1 MRERYRP
8 WRGVFPRFGTSED
21 VDREIRAHLEMRAEE
36 LEAAGWEPAE
46 ARAEARRRFGDVQ
59 ATADECERIT
69 RRHDQVR
76 RRGRRMGEI
85 WQDVRYGVR
94 ALVKA
99 PGFTVVALLTL
110 ALGIG
115 ANTAI
120 FSVVNGVVLRPL
132 PYEDPDEL
140 VYITERARSG
150 GTMSVAWANFRDW
163 RASSGSF
170 RGMTAYSSSNTT
182 VLGGAEPA
190 WTRVSFVSDDFWTVF
205 RVVPVAGRLFSPMD
219 HEPGAAP
226 VVVVSRAFALEVMGR
241 EDVVGRPL
249 EAFGRSAEVVGVV
262 PSSFDFPAGAQ
273 AWTPMPP
280 QGESRTSHNY
290 AVVGRL
296 AEGVTVE
303 QAGQEV
309 DALMVRIAAAAD
321 AEEATE
327 YLAVG
332 THTVTLHERLVGDV
346 RGPLAMLLGAAG
358 FVLLVA
364 CTNLAS
370 TLLARGTV
378 RAQELAVRSAL
389 GAGRGRLVRQLLT
402 ESVVL
407 SLVGGVAGLGL
418 AAGVLRVIRALGEAS
433 VPRVQEV
440 QVSGAVLLFT
450 LGVAIV
456 TGLAFG
462 LLPALRSAEGG
473 QAVTLRAGARGNA
486 GKHGRTWGF
495 LVATEVALAVI
506 LLVGSGLLLRSFASV
521 LAEDSGFDAS
531 DVAHTQVALSGLKYP
546 TLTDHVLFW
555 DDLLERMRGAP
566 GVSAAG
572 LINTVP
578 LAGFAANGR
587 LTLDGDPNKVG
598 DGYYVLASAGAF
610 DALDI
615 PLLQGRLFQES
626 DGPDAPHVVVV
637 SRSFAQ
643 TYWPGE
649 DPIGRQVSGGG
660 MDDYWNADPTVYGTV
675 VGVVGDVRY
684 RELTRRG
691 EPVVYWHYKQR
702 PYRARFGAALVAEAS
717 SGDAARVATALRS
730 TVGGA
735 DPDVAVRVRLM
746 RDVVAD
752 SVAERRFVL
761 LVLAGFALVG
771 LLLAAVG
778 IYGVVSYSV
787 ARRTREMGIRLALG
801 EAPESVRGRVLSGA
815 LRPVVGGLLLG
826 VLGGVGL
833 SRVMQGLLYG
843 VGAMDPVTFTAV
855 PALLMAAAFAAS
867 WVPARRG
874 TRVDPVQAMRAE

>member
-1 MRERYRP
+1 
-8 WRGVFPRFGTSED
+8 
-21 VDREIRAHLEMRAEE
+21 
-36 LEAAGWEPAE
+36 
-46 ARAEARRRFGDVQ
+46 
-59 ATADECERIT
+59 
-69 RRHDQVR
+69 
-76 RRGRRMGEI
+76 MGEI